1 MAQSKKVLDF
11 ETAQKKL
18 EDILHRLSQEDISL
32 DESVQLYAQAAEL
45 IAQCAQALKQAEL
58 KIQEVDA
65 SLDAA
70 LRENDAEKPQEGAG
84 Q

>member
-1 MAQSKKVLDF
+1 MAQTKKKLDF
-11 ETAQKKL
+11 EAAQKKL
-18 EDILHRLSQEDISL
+18 EDILQRLSQDDVSL
-32 DESVQLYAQAAEL
+32 DESVRLYAQAAEL

-65 SLDAA
+65 SLAA
-70 LRENDAEKPQEGAG
+70 TLNDETDNISQEGAG